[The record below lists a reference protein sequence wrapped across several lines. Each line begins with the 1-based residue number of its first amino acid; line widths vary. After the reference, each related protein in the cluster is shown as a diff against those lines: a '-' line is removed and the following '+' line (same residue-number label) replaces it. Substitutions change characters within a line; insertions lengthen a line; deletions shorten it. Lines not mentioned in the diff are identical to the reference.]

1 MVASGLGLTVL
12 LVTLAA
18 FAAVGLSTRTRRLD
32 VETFTVARHSQGR
45 GALGLS
51 FLASGMGAWIL
62 FAPPQVGAQ
71 LGAVAV
77 GGYALG
83 AAAPIIAF
91 GLLGAR
97 MRRSVPA
104 GSSLTEF
111 IRMRFGATFHRYVV
125 AVSIAYMLL
134 FVTAEL
140 TGIAAVVGI
149 IAGVDPRT
157 TVLAVAGV
165 TLLYT
170 AYAGLPA
177 SLRTDRWQAWLILGL
192 LVAGAGAMVV
202 AGPAGDGDP
211 AAGQT
216 LLGANRIGVEAAIAL
231 VLAVTAANLFHQGY
245 WQRVW
250 SARDDRALRS
260 GALLGAALTVPVVAV
275 VGGLGIVAAAR
286 GLELGS
292 PPAPFFVLL
301 TGLPVWVGAGVLV
314 LGIALVCS
322 SVDTL
327 ENGLAALVAAERP
340 DLPLSGARL
349 VTVGL
354 MVPAVLM
361 ALQGYDVLRL
371 FLIADL
377 LCAATV
383 VPALLG
389 LWHRATGTG
398 ALAGA
403 AAGMGGALGAAT
415 VAGGSLAEGLSRV
428 TFPLAAPTLP
438 EFAGALIASSLVS
451 VGAALLADRS
461 TDIDEVGATVAA
473 RRGAAPTR

>member
-1 MVASGLGLTVL
+1 MGPSVGLAVL
-12 LVTLAA
+12 LATLTA
-18 FAAVGLSTRTRRLD
+18 FAWVGFTTRTRHLD
-32 VETFTVARHSQGR
+32 VEAFTIARNTQGTV
-45 GALGLS
+45 ALGLS

-71 LGAVAV
+71 LGALAV

-83 AAAPIIAF
+83 AAAPVLAF

-111 IRMRFGATFHRYVV
+111 IRVRFGATFHRYVV

-149 IAGVDPRT
+149 IAGVDPQV
-157 TVLAVAGV
+157 TVLAVAVV
-165 TLLYT
+165 TLGYT

-177 SLRTDRWQAWLILGL
+177 SLRTDRWQAWLILAL
-192 LVAGAGAMVV
+192 LVAGAAAMVAV
-202 AGPAGDGDP
+202 GPTGD
-211 AAGQT
+211 AAPVEGQV
-216 LLGANRIGVEAAIAL
+216 LLGANRIGIEAAIAL
-231 VLAVTAANLFHQGY
+231 LIAVTAANLFHQGY

-250 SARDDRALRS
+250 AARDERALRS
-260 GALLGAALTVPVVAV
+260 GALLGAALTAPVVAV
-275 VGGLGIVAAAR
+275 VGALGIVAAAR

-301 TGLPVWVGAGVLV
+301 TGLPAWVGAGVLV

-349 VTVGL
+349 ATVAL
-354 MVPAVLM
+354 MIPAVLI

-383 VPALLG
+383 VPALIG
-389 LWHRATGTG
+389 LWHRATG
-398 ALAGA
+398 AGA
-403 AAGMGGALGAAT
+403 VAGAVAGLAGALGAAAVT
-415 VAGGSLAEGLSRV
+415 GGSLAEGLSRV
-428 TFPLAAPTLP
+428 TFPIAAPTLP
-438 EFAGALIASSLVS
+438 EFAGALVASTVVS
-451 VGAALLADRS
+451 VGAALISGRS
-461 TDIDEVGATVAA
+461 TDLEAVGADVAA
-473 RRGAAPTR
+473 RRATTSSR